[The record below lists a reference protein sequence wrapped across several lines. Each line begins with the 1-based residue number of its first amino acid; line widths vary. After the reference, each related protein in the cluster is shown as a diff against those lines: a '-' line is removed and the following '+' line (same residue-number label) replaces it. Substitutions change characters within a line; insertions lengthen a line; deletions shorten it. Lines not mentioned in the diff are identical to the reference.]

1 MVKNLP
7 VVQGTWVPSPGW
19 EDPLEKGVFLEKR
32 YPLQYPCL
40 ENPMDR
46 GARWGTI
53 HGVVQRVRHDWAT
66 LWLSVLIY
74 IFLKCKQFYKIWSH
88 VWVCASNA
96 TIRTQTFQHAKGAH
110 FASTLP
116 SHFPWNIVL
125 SNSGLIPHHNFVL
138 LRVLCKWNHAVC
150 KHTHLLKTN
159 NNS

>member
-1 MVKNLP
+1 MAQMVKNLP

-19 EDPLEKGVFLEKR
+19 KTPWRKGSFWRKDTHFSILAWRIPWTAE
-32 YPLQYPCL
+32 P
-40 ENPMDR
+40 
-46 GARWGTI
+46 I
-53 HGVVQRVRHDWAT
+53 GVLSTGSCKESDMTEQLI

-96 TIRTQTFQHAKGAH
+96 TIRTQTFQHAKEAH

-125 SNSGLIPHHNFVL
+125 SNSGLIPHLATLDWFPITIL
-138 LRVLCKWNHAVC
+138 
-150 KHTHLLKTN
+150 
-159 NNS
+159 SF